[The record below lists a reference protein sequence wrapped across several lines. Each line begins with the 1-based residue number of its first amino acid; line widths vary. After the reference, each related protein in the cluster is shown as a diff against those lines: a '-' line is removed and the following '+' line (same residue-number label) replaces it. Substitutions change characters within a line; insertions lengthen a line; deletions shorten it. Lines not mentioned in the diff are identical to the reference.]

1 MNTIKLSYP
10 ELSPVIWKCIIENKR
25 DGTGL
30 FSHSRETSLEFPQIV
45 DELSN
50 YYRDLDNY
58 MSKMDYKTGSIS
70 LLGGIMLYMLMKY
83 FQPRKV
89 FEVGTLIGKSTVAMA
104 LGISQYCDDGII
116 YTCDKD
122 NDFYLDELKL
132 ECEVRGMGKT
142 LSTEALKKVSEKE
155 DSVDLFFFDGSLQ
168 DSDLKY
174 IAQLSGEN
182 TILAVDDFEGISKGV
197 INFLALKQL
206 PCFRSYILVHPC
218 PVGLLDFVHSY
229 GSRSVIALLVPQ
241 TIFRVT
247 QG

>member
-1 MNTIKLSYP
+1 MNIIKLSSL
-10 ELSPVIWKCIIENKR
+10 ELSSVIWKCIIENKR

-30 FSHSRETSLEFPQIV
+30 FSHSRETSLELPQIV

-50 YYRDLDNY
+50 YYKDLDNY
-58 MSKMDYKTGSIS
+58 ISKMDYKTGSIS
-70 LLGGIMLYMLMKY
+70 LLGGITLYMLIKY

-89 FEVGTLIGKSTVAMA
+89 FEVGTFIGRSTVAMA

-132 ECEVRGMGKT
+132 GCEIRGDGKT

-155 DSVDLFFFDGSLQ
+155 DSMDFFFFDGILQ
-168 DSDLKY
+168 NSDLEY

-182 TILAVDDFEGISKGV
+182 TILATDDFEGISKGV
-197 INFLALKQL
+197 INFAFLKQL
-206 PCFRSYILVHPC
+206 PCFSSYILVHPC

-241 TIFRVT
+241 TIL
-247 QG
+247 QI

>member
-1 MNTIKLSYP
+1 MNIIKLSSL
-10 ELSPVIWKCIIENKR
+10 ELSSVIWKCIIENKR

-30 FSHSRETSLEFPQIV
+30 FSHSRETSLELPQIV

-50 YYRDLDNY
+50 YYKDLDNY
-58 MSKMDYKTGSIS
+58 ISKMDYKTGSIS
-70 LLGGIMLYMLMKY
+70 LLGGITLYMLIKY

-89 FEVGTLIGKSTVAMA
+89 FEVGTFIGRSTVAMA

-132 ECEVRGMGKT
+132 GCEIRGDGKT

-155 DSVDLFFFDGSLQ
+155 DSMDFFFFDGILQ
-168 DSDLKY
+168 NSDLEY

-182 TILAVDDFEGISKGV
+182 TILATDDFEGISKGV
-197 INFLALKQL
+197 INFLFLKQL
-206 PCFRSYILVHPC
+206 PCFSSYILVHPC

-241 TIFRVT
+241 TIL
-247 QG
+247 QI

>member
-1 MNTIKLSYP
+1 
-10 ELSPVIWKCIIENKR
+10 
-25 DGTGL
+25 
-30 FSHSRETSLEFPQIV
+30 
-45 DELSN
+45 
-50 YYRDLDNY
+50 
-58 MSKMDYKTGSIS
+58 
-70 LLGGIMLYMLMKY
+70 MLYMLIKY

-89 FEVGTLIGKSTVAMA
+89 FEVGTFIGRSTVAMA

-132 ECEVRGMGKT
+132 GCEIRGDGKT

-155 DSVDLFFFDGSLQ
+155 DSMDFFFFDGILQ
-168 DSDLKY
+168 NSDLEY

-182 TILAVDDFEGISKGV
+182 TILATDDFEGISKGV
-197 INFLALKQL
+197 INFLFLKQL
-206 PCFRSYILVHPC
+206 PCFSSYILVHPC

-241 TIFRVT
+241 TIL
-247 QG
+247 QI